1 MNTYHIIRYIKLS
14 LFFFKKSLYFFFLC
28 YCSSVKKRI
37 AIFLFDEIELLDFAG
52 PLEVFSSARLEKK
65 KSANITN
72 LPKAFEV
79 FTVTE
84 KKKTIHTSDGLKVF
98 SNYNFLSCPNFN
110 ILILPG
116 GIGTRSL
123 IKNTV
128 VINWIKK
135 HKNIEFLASVCTG
148 SLLLAKAKLL
158 ENRKATTHWGAYD
171 LLHNISPST
180 KVIKNKR
187 YVFDKYYTSSGVSA
201 GIDMAFAILE
211 KIHGKSIAKNTAKYM
226 EYIRNH

>member
-128 VINWIKK
+128 VIIDHFSISLNGIY
-135 HKNIEFLASVCTG
+135 IVFLNMVQYMQHFTIPT
-148 SLLLAKAKLL
+148 
-158 ENRKATTHWGAYD
+158 N
-171 LLHNISPST
+171 
-180 KVIKNKR
+180 
-187 YVFDKYYTSSGVSA
+187 VFR
-201 GIDMAFAILE
+201 E
-211 KIHGKSIAKNTAKYM
+211 IA
-226 EYIRNH
+226 E